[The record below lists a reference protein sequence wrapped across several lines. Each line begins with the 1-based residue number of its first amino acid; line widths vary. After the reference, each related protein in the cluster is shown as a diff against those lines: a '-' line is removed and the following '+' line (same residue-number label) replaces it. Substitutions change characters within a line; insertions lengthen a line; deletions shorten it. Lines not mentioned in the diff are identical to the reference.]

1 MTVTKTALKK
11 LSRAASNFI
20 ALILSR
26 LIRLSGVELLKTV
39 SKFRKKKN
47 VVVLCSRPS
56 QNVKL
61 GIHVV
66 VVQWRQRYVQRYV
79 QKSVMNVQSCFFCQ
93 SKVAVLVDVA
103 VVVA

>member
-1 MTVTKTALKK
+1 MTATATKTSLKK

-20 ALILSR
+20 ALIPSR
-26 LIRLSGVELLKTV
+26 LIRLSGVKLLKTTKV
-39 SKFRKKKN
+39 QEKKN
-47 VVVLCSRPS
+47 VVLCSRPS

-61 GIHVV
+61 GIHVL
-66 VVQWRQRYVQRYV
+66 VVQWRQRYVERYV